1 VLGAVCECD
10 GGMMSHVKTDNE
22 IIIDYL
28 HEINENLMDVA
39 DYLRIMAGVSQAYE
53 CTQAMPSPSHEE

>member
-1 VLGAVCECD
+1 
-10 GGMMSHVKTDNE
+10 MSHVKTDNE

-53 CTQAMPSPSHEE
+53 CTQATPSPSHEE